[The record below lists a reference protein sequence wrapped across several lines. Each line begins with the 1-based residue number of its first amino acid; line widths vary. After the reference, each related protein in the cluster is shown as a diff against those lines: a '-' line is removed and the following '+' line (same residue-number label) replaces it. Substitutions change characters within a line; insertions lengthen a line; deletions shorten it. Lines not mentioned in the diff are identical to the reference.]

1 MAFYSIGT
9 GRTVVNN
16 DSMARWT
23 RGGRWFDDARLR
35 WLEVL
40 LDEAFTIPGTRIRFG
55 IDGIVGLI
63 PGLGDI
69 LAGALSLVIPLAAWI
84 RGIPY
89 ITLLRMLSN
98 VAIGLIVGTIPIA
111 GDAFDIFW
119 KANHRNYQLL
129 VRSIAEP
136 RRHTWLDGLYLLGLL
151 LVIGIIFAI
160 PIVLFVLFVGWLAGI
175 RITH

>member
-1 MAFYSIGT
+1 MAFNLSGPESLRL
-9 GRTVVNN
+9 GR
-16 DSMARWT
+16 DDASRWT
-23 RGGRWFDDARLR
+23 RGGQWFGDERLR
-35 WLEVL
+35 WLEIL
-40 LDEAFTIPGTRIRFG
+40 LDEAFTIPGTGIRFG

-84 RGIPY
+84 RGVPY
-89 ITLLRMLSN
+89 ITLLRMLTN

-119 KANHRNYQLL
+119 KANRRNYQLL

-136 RRHTWLDGLYLLGLL
+136 RRHTWRDWVYLLGLVL
-151 LVIGIIFAI
+151 AVGVLFAI
-160 PIVLFVLFVGWLAGI
+160 PIVLLVLLLGWLAGI